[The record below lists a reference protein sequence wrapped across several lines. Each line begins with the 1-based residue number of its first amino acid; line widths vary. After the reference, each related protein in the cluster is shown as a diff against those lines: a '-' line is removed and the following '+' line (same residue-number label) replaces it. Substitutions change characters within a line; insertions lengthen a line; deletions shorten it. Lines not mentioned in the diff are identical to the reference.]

1 MEVQGCCESNQV
13 FCLLNMNFWIPG
25 ASDPGVD
32 REYEDEGSYLVN
44 DTQNRISIEQQV
56 SDSFCLILNVEK
68 EFTNLQVPKRDS
80 VFPCWMLEI
89 II

>member
-1 MEVQGCCESNQV
+1 
-13 FCLLNMNFWIPG
+13 MNFWIPG